1 MKLDDNIL
9 NQLLDYCKKF
19 VDNDLKE
26 YNYNNDIVHLLY
38 IIIPAFIVKYGF
50 DNKNTILNT
59 FKEVPFLVNN
69 SDEKILQ
76 AYYSSFPIP
85 LKDKIITKKHIVL
98 NYYKEKPLMELID
111 NIVHEYNHAVNSMK
125 DELKWD
131 DQNIFLRTGLTYIR
145 YNRNDYK
152 DSGKDDTYI
161 LEETIN
167 TRQTEDIIDIINS
180 FNKYKI
186 NDISISNT
194 LYNVEKFI
202 NGNYNS
208 GAYLFQSTLCK
219 ELMNNNTLISVL
231 SNMRFQGVI
240 DEIPFFFD
248 NVTGI
253 EDSYNKLIKILNES
267 VKLEEEYAKIKF
279 FKKRKLKN
287 VLKLY
292 MQAKDIIDTF
302 NTNYHF
308 K

>member
-19 VDNDLKE
+19 VDNDLKD

-50 DNKNTILNT
+50 DNKNIILNT
-59 FKEVPFLVNN
+59 FKEVPFLIKDN
-69 SDEKILQ
+69 DDKILQ
-76 AYYSSFPIP
+76 AYYASFPIP
-85 LKDKIITKKHIVL
+85 LGDKIITKKHIVL

-131 DQNIFLRTGLTYIR
+131 NQNIFLRTGLTYIR

-152 DSGKDDTYI
+152 DSGKDDAYI

-167 TRQTEDIIDIINS
+167 TKQTEDIIDIINS

-208 GAYLFQSTLCK
+208 EAYLFQSTLCK

-253 EDSYNKLIKILNES
+253 ENSYNKLIRILNES
-267 VKLEEEYAKIKF
+267 VKLEEEYSKIKF
-279 FKKRKLKN
+279 FKKRKLKD

-292 MQAKDIIDTF
+292 TQAKNIIDTF